1 MKSEYSAGDLVG
13 KRKSV
18 FEKGWGVLIEQDT
31 VHPKF
36 WKVLSSEGVVNWF
49 ESNFEKV
56 NECKNGSQDTY

>member
-56 NECKNGSQDTY
+56 N